1 MTSGP
6 TRGALAGVIRLKT
19 WESIRLRCLRDHEPI
34 KAVARDERVAPNT
47 VRKYLRCDEPPRC
60 KPRNRVHMLDPFQS
74 HIDDL
79 LRRSP
84 RITAVRIGRYLREN
98 VDATV
103 RVDEST
109 LRKFVARRRAQLVP
123 KEAFVRASYAPGD
136 EAQFDFSPVQMDL
149 NGVLT
154 VVQLFAIRL
163 SYSGRYFARISLRS
177 DRVALFTGL
186 LAGLVA
192 LGGLP
197 RRAIFD
203 NAKTAVIKILRGR
216 NRIENKEFAEFCGAL
231 ALEVHFA
238 APAKGNEKGGVEG
251 IIGYIQDNFFT
262 PTPSFASVSGGNV
275 ALAAFCERDIER
287 VHSTYHETIAVRV
300 AREQP
305 ALRALPA
312 VLPRACLRRDARAN
326 KFAEV
331 HFENDR
337 YSVPSRFAHRAV
349 AVEAYEDHVRI
360 VLEDAAIAQHPRGF
374 GRGESFLDPR
384 HYLELLAHKH
394 RAAERAL
401 VLSDGRIPA
410 PLHELFARYKAI
422 EEATATKRWT
432 KVLAYLADYPADIVG
447 QTVTHALARGT
458 DDPEA
463 IALLLRQRTAPP
475 PPALLDRARLPEG
488 ARGTT
493 SVADLTRY
501 ALANVAEVTS

>member
-1 MTSGP
+1 M
-6 TRGALAGVIRLKT
+6 IRVKT

-47 VRKYLRCDEPPRC
+47 VRKYLRSDEPP
-60 KPRNRVHMLDPFQS
+60 NRKSFKRAHLLDPFQE
-74 HIDDL
+74 HIDAL

-98 VDATV
+98 VDASLC
-103 RVDEST
+103 VDEST
-109 LRKFVARRRAQLVP
+109 LRKYVARRRELLVP
-123 KEAFVRASYAPGD
+123 KEAFIRAGYAPGD
-136 EAQFDFSPVQMDL
+136 EAQFDFSPVQMYL

-163 SYSGRYFARISLRS
+163 SYSGRYFARISLRN

-192 LGGLP
+192 LGGVP
-197 RRAIFD
+197 HRAIFD
-203 NAKTAVIKILRGR
+203 NAKIAVTKILRGR
-216 NRIENKEFAEFCGAL
+216 SRIENKEFTEFCGSL

-262 PTPSFASVSGGNV
+262 PVPSFASIGDGNI
-275 ALAAFCERDIER
+275 ALAAFCERDALR
-287 VHSTYHETIAVRV
+287 VHSTHQETIAARF
-300 AREQP
+300 AREEVT
-305 ALRALPA
+305 LRALPA
-312 VLPRACLRRDARAN
+312 ALPNACLRRDARAN

-331 HFENDR
+331 QFENDR
-337 YSVPSRFAHRAV
+337 YSVPSRFAHRTV
-349 AVEAYEDHVRI
+349 VVEAYEDRLRI
-360 VLEDAAIAQHPRGF
+360 VLENAAIAQHPRGS
-374 GRGESFLDPR
+374 GRGEFFLDPR
-384 HYLELLAHKH
+384 HYLELLSHKH
-394 RAAERAL
+394 RAAEHAL

-410 PLHELFARYKAI
+410 SLHELFARYKAL

-432 KVLAYLADYPADIVG
+432 KVLMYLADYPADIVA

-458 DDPEA
+458 DDPQA

-475 PPALLDRARLPEG
+475 PPALLDPSRLPEG
-488 ARGTT
+488 ARSAV
-493 SVADLTRY
+493 SVVDLSRY
-501 ALANVAEVTS
+501 ALTNVAEAAS